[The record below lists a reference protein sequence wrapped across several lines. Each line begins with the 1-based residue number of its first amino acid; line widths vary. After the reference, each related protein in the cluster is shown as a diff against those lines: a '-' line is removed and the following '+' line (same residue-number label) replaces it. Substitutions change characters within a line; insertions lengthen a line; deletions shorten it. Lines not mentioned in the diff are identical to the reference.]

1 MDALTNGA
9 AKLSVSG
16 NTTTSAAAA
25 GGKPA
30 ATASA
35 GGAAATPA
43 RSRPYIPPHLRN
55 RAAAAAAGYRGP
67 AASAGPGAGS
77 YGAAAGGGGGGF
89 GGGGGGGG
97 FGGGGGGP
105 LAGPPAPSGGRW
117 AGGMGGDSRGS
128 SFGGGDTRYGGGGG
142 GGQFGSGN
150 FGGSGQAGGGGHFPL
165 VSGGM
170 QRVWGD
176 LSGTPTTAKR
186 WGEDDPFHNKH
197 AKDDAA
203 AQDMF
208 NGMNTGINFDKYD
221 DIPVEM
227 TGSNCPGAVE
237 SFEKSGLHPRVMEN
251 IKMAKYTKPTP
262 VQKNAVGVILAGRD
276 LMACAQTGSGKTA
289 AFLVPTI
296 HQLLKR
302 GGPPQ
307 PPSSSGRSRRTS
319 FPSVLVLA
327 PTRELASQIFEES
340 RKFCYKTGVLPCV
353 VYGGAGVRDQLYAME
368 RGCDLIVATPGRLV
382 DMIERGKVSLECISF
397 LILDEADRMLDMG
410 FEPQIRQIVDQCRMP
425 PKHVR
430 RTLMFSA
437 TFPREIQQLASDFL
451 DDYIFLSVGR
461 VGSTTDFI
469 TQRIEY
475 ANDSDKRDLLIQLI
489 NTVMGLTLVFV
500 ETKRGADALEDYL
513 LRNNY
518 PATSIHGDRSQP
530 EREEALRSFRS
541 GRTPILVATDVAARG
556 LDIPNVTHVINFDL
570 PKDIDDYVHRIGRTG
585 RAGNTGMATALVN
598 ERNRNIIPD
607 LVNLLAEAGQDVP
620 KFLESMAVYAGSSAS
635 SRSRGG
641 KGRGG
646 TRFGGRD
653 FRKEGGGGDGA
664 GGGSS
669 GRSGGGG
676 YGGGGYGGGGYGGS
690 GGGYGGGGYG
700 GGGYG
705 GGAYSNT
712 SAW

>member
-1 MDALTNGA
+1 
-9 AKLSVSG
+9 
-16 NTTTSAAAA
+16 
-25 GGKPA
+25 
-30 ATASA
+30 
-35 GGAAATPA
+35 
-43 RSRPYIPPHLRN
+43 
-55 RAAAAAAGYRGP
+55 
-67 AASAGPGAGS
+67 
-77 YGAAAGGGGGGF
+77 
-89 GGGGGGGG
+89 
-97 FGGGGGGP
+97 
-105 LAGPPAPSGGRW
+105 
-117 AGGMGGDSRGS
+117 
-128 SFGGGDTRYGGGGG
+128 
-142 GGQFGSGN
+142 
-150 FGGSGQAGGGGHFPL
+150 
-165 VSGGM
+165 
-170 QRVWGD
+170 
-176 LSGTPTTAKR
+176 
-186 WGEDDPFHNKH
+186 
-197 AKDDAA
+197 
-203 AQDMF
+203 
-208 NGMNTGINFDKYD
+208 
-221 DIPVEM
+221 
-227 TGSNCPGAVE
+227 
-237 SFEKSGLHPRVMEN
+237 
-251 IKMAKYTKPTP
+251 MAKYTKPTP

-307 PPSSSGRSRRTS
+307 PPSSGGRSRRAS

-340 RKFCYKTGVLPCV
+340 RKFCFKTGVLPCV

-410 FEPQIRQIVDQCRMP
+410 FEPQIRQIVDQCGMP
-425 PKHVR
+425 PKHIR

-475 ANDSDKRDLLIQLI
+475 ANDPDKRDLLIQLI

-598 ERNRNIIPD
+598 EKNRNIIPD

-635 SRSRGG
+635 SRPRGG

-646 TRFGGRD
+646 SRFGGRD
-653 FRKEGGGGDGA
+653 FRKEGGGGDGGGG
-664 GGGSS
+664 GGGS
-669 GRSGGGG
+669 GRPGPPHRCPLLPYLPAAHLQRQGLPRRRATLFFQELRWPVPMGASSCQPPRHHHRPRCQPSRPVQPQQPRRRLCPLVAGAPVGSLLQALPRPRGLSLWLLVGGGVSVQAG
-676 YGGGGYGGGGYGGS
+676 LGRIPPRLRGRPAGHGVPGQPAGATASARRGVRAGICVVRRLRGGPPQRV
-690 GGGYGGGGYG
+690 
-700 GGGYG
+700 
-705 GGAYSNT
+705 
-712 SAW
+712 WRLL